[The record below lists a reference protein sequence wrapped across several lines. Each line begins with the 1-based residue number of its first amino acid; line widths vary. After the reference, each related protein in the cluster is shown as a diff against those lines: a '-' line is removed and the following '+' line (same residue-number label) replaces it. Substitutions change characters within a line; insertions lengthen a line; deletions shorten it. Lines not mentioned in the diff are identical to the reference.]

1 MDLSVVVPVFDEAE
15 NIQELHASLK
25 AELEA
30 SRLHY
35 ELIFVDDGSHDR
47 SFEILKVLGHEDPS
61 LRCIRL
67 SRNFGQTSALAAG
80 IRGAQGEWIATLDGD
95 LQNDPADIL
104 PLLEEGTK
112 GFDIVSGWRKKRDDP
127 SLRVFLSQVANRIS
141 AGITGLEL
149 HDYGCSMKI
158 YRKST
163 LARIRL
169 SGEMHRFLPL
179 YAYLKGAKVTE
190 KVVNHRPRERGQ
202 SKYGYLRIL
211 RVVLDMVLFSF
222 LFHSRTPLPYFARIA
237 MVCLVLS
244 LGLLGFAFFQGSS
257 ILAVASLLFFVLSS
271 NTLLFSLILEL
282 IIRTHYL
289 SQQEA
294 QYTIKEVMNCQNHPD
309 YLFAGE
315 DKSNHEKH

>member
-1 MDLSVVVPVFDEAE
+1 MDLSVVVPVFNEAE

-25 AELEA
+25 TELES
-30 SRLHY
+30 SRLRY
-35 ELIFVDDGSHDR
+35 ELIFVDDGSKDK
-47 SFEILKVLGHEDPS
+47 SFEILNVLGAEDPH
-61 LRCIRL
+61 LRCLRL

-80 IRGAQGEWIATLDGD
+80 IRGAKGEWIATLDGD

-104 PLLEEGTK
+104 PLLKEGTR
-112 GFDIVSGWRKKRDDP
+112 GFDIVSGWRKERDDP
-127 SLRVFLSQVANRIS
+127 SLRVFLSQIANRI
-141 AGITGLEL
+141 ATGITGLEL

-179 YAYLKGAKVTE
+179 YAYLKGARVTE
-190 KVVNHRPRERGQ
+190 KVVNHRPREKGV

-211 RVVLDMVLFSF
+211 RVVLDMILFSF
-222 LFHSRTPLPYFARIA
+222 LFHSRTPLPYFSRLAIFFFLL
-237 MVCLVLS
+237 C
-244 LGLLGFAFFQGSS
+244 LGFLALAIFLGSS
-257 ILAVASLLFFVLSS
+257 ILAITSLLCFVLGS
-271 NTLLFSLILEL
+271 NTLLFALILEL

-294 QYTIKEVMNCQNHPD
+294 QYTIKDVMNCPDHPD
-309 YLFAGE
+309 YLFAGVKPE
-315 DKSNHEKH
+315 